1 MSARRLLGTALG
13 MAAIA
18 GGLTALA
25 PSIGVTWAALAAP
38 QSTVDSAGAD
48 VLVLHLAGLLAW
60 LAWAWGVLGLALT
73 AASAL
78 PGLAGHL
85 ASGTLRRV
93 LPAGAR
99 RAAAIALGIGL
110 GIAPPALGVAAGA
123 VGASAPA
130 QEMPVAA
137 PRSAVPDR
145 GAPAVPDWPTPALA
159 DRQSPGVPDWG
170 VPAAPAAVPD
180 WPRGAHAGGHV
191 VVRGDCLWSIAEHR
205 LAADTGQEP
214 TSAEVADA
222 VRAWWQANVD
232 VIGPDPDLLLPG
244 QILRPPVLP

>member
-13 MAAIA
+13 MAVIA
-18 GGLTALA
+18 GGLTVLA
-25 PSIGVTWAALAAP
+25 PSIGDTWGALAAP
-38 QSTVDSAGAD
+38 QVTVDSAGAD
-48 VLVLHLAGLLAW
+48 VLVLHLAGLLAR
-60 LAWAWGVLGLALT
+60 LAWAWGALGLALT

-78 PGLAGHL
+78 PGLAGDL

-110 GIAPPALGVAAGA
+110 GIAPPSLGVAAGA
-123 VGASAPA
+123 VDGATTA
-130 QEMPVAA
+130 QELPVA
-137 PRSAVPDR
+137 PRSAVPDWAASTVLDR
-145 GAPAVPDWPTPALA
+145 QPTDVPDWP
-159 DRQSPGVPDWG
+159 
-170 VPAAPAAVPD
+170 VPASPAAVPD
-180 WPRGAHAGGHV
+180 WPPAAQAGEHV
-191 VVRGDCLWSIAEHR
+191 VVRGDCLWSIAERR
-205 LAADTGQEP
+205 LAAGTGQEP

-222 VRAWWQANVD
+222 VQAWWQANAD